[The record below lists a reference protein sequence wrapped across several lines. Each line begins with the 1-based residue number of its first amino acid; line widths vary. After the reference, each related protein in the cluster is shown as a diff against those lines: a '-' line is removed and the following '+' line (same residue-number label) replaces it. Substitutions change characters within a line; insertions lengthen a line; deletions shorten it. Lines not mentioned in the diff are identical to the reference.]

1 MVAGRH
7 RPPALAHATTPGL
20 GLRPPGYNPSAPGA
34 DDLRIREP
42 LGILNE
48 FERRLEGA
56 IEGIFA
62 KAFRTGLQPV
72 ELATRILKEMEAN
85 KTVGVREV
93 WVPNGFVFTLSEADR
108 ARFQQTE
115 KALRRELEQVIR
127 DGAQERG
134 WGLVGPPEVAFDTD
148 PELHQGEYRCEAALV
163 EGPTSGSQPVQ
174 PGADAKAPAGTDGR
188 RGAAKGARLVQVE
201 KDRTGGGKAYPL
213 QKDRVIIGRLGESD
227 VVLSDP
233 GASRRHAEVRR
244 VDGEFVI
251 SDLGSTNGTMVNEAK
266 IGEHTLQEGDRITIG
281 RTVLEFRRQ

>member
-1 MVAGRH
+1 M
-7 RPPALAHATTPGL
+7 
-20 GLRPPGYNPSAPGA
+20 
-34 DDLRIREP
+34 
-42 LGILNE
+42 GILNE

-72 ELATRILKEMEAN
+72 ELATRILREMEAN

-93 WVPNGFVFTLSEADR
+93 WVPNHYVFFLSAPDR
-108 ARFQQTE
+108 ERFQQTE
-115 KALRRELEQVIR
+115 KALQRELEQVIR

-134 WGLVGPPEVAFDTD
+134 WGLVGPPEVGFDTD
-148 PELHQGEYRCEAALV
+148 PALEQGEYRCEAALV
-163 EGPTSGSQPVQ
+163 EGPSSGVQPVV
-174 PGADAKAPAGTDGR
+174 PAAPDQKDTGDGR
-188 RGAAKGARLVQVE
+188 RRAATGARLIQLE
-201 KDRTGGGKAYPL
+201 KGRSGSGRAYPL
-213 QKDRVIIGRLGESD
+213 EKDRVIIGRLGESD

-251 SDLGSTNGTMVNEAK
+251 SDLGSTNGTMVNESK

-281 RTVLEFRRQ
+281 RTVLEFRRR